1 MWRTLTARVHSTFRN
16 IAGSAMKSKVLVV
29 DDDQLVADTLC
40 LIFQKRGYD
49 CRASYSGKDALACAE
64 DFPPELLLCDIT
76 MPMMDGLEVATSITG
91 KLPGCRVLLLTGH
104 YANLVPAHKCARS
117 LKAPNRVMVKPAL
130 PEELLQQAHTLLH
143 MES

>member
-1 MWRTLTARVHSTFRN
+1 
-16 IAGSAMKSKVLVV
+16 MKSKVLVV
-29 DDDQLVADTLC
+29 DDDPLVADTLC

-49 CRASYSGKDALACAE
+49 CRASYSGNDALACAK

-76 MPMMDGLEVATSITG
+76 MPTMDGLEVATSITK

-104 YANLVPAHKCARS
+104 YTNLTSAHQCIRS
-117 LKAPNRVMVKPAL
+117 LKAPNHVMVKPVP

-143 MES
+143 RAF